1 MVPKEFAMSDIYC
14 QLIPNDDE
22 KNPYYE
28 VVPRIGSFEVSFNGV
43 VSIKFFGGYN
53 FIFVLQLLFSK
64 CLSGMWPNYP
74 AVSERCFQTVE
85 AAQQGQDI
93 SMFQTSGLGQQRQSK
108 KGKAMGAT
116 GMSGAPE
123 QQESPVA

>member
-53 FIFVLQLLFSK
+53 FIFVQ
-64 CLSGMWPNYP
+64 
-74 AVSERCFQTVE
+74 
-85 AAQQGQDI
+85 
-93 SMFQTSGLGQQRQSK
+93 
-108 KGKAMGAT
+108 
-116 GMSGAPE
+116 
-123 QQESPVA
+123 